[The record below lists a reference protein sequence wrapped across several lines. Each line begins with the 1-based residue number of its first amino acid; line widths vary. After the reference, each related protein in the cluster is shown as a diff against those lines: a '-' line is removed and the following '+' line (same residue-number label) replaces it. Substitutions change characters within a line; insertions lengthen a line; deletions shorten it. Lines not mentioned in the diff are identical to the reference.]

1 MDEAKNVRT
10 IFVSRFKKGEHEM
23 QVMVDEDEEREE
35 RYLKDSSDE
44 LIMLLL
50 EVYEREVQGEINEK
64 RMK

>member
-35 RYLKDSSDE
+35 KYLKDSSDE

-50 EVYEREVQGEINEK
+50 EVYEREMQGESN
-64 RMK
+64 